1 MWTQWKHWEKGQN
14 RAGSP
19 AQAMGAL
26 TWVPGS
32 RPYLRDIYVVHV
44 KQPLQ
49 ISPLLILLTGWPC
62 LELYTGKQIYRET
75 TTSKLLVL
83 LQANTLGVFKGQCQR
98 RLHFLPFQKLVQ
110 RKGTKCEC
118 VYHQVVS
125 KLHKVL
131 SKASVISASFCCSW
145 WRCLQL
151 NSSPLS
157 LQSMLINRH
166 FRGILHQPYFRSLL

>member
-26 TWVPGS
+26 TWVLGS
-32 RPYLRDIYVVHV
+32 RPYLRDIYIVRV

-49 ISPLLILLTGWPC
+49 ISALLILLTGWPC

-83 LQANTLGVFKGQCQR
+83 LQANTSGVFKGQCQR
-98 RLHFLPFQKLVQ
+98 RLHFLPFLKLVQ

-118 VYHQVVS
+118 VYHQAVS

-145 WRCLQL
+145 CRCLQL